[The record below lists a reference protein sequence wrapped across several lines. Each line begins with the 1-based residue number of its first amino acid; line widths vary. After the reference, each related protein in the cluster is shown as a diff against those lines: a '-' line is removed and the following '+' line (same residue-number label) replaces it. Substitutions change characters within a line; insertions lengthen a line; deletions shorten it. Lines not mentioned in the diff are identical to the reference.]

1 MSLTVCNA
9 SIAWL
14 LTYELLTL
22 AASYKIPGSFVS
34 TIDKKMKRKRRA
46 THCDLSVYDS
56 LLSRTDTF
64 RLMISDTNNIS

>member
-1 MSLTVCNA
+1 MPLTVCNA
-9 SIAWL
+9 NIVWL
-14 LTYELLTL
+14 LTYELLAF

-64 RLMISDTNNIS
+64 RLMISDTSNIS